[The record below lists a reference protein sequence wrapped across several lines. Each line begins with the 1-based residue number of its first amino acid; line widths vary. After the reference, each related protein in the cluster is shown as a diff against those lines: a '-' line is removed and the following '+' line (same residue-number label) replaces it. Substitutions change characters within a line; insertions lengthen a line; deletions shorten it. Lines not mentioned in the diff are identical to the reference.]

1 MVVLLC
7 CLLTIALFCGG
18 VMMSREAVGPSTL
31 GLNWILHGFS
41 ALLILIALATPGIWY
56 DATTY
61 LGDLWTAFDAIR
73 KTQQGLLSSID
84 YFSPIGPAHGWIYEA
99 SLWLHPPSARTIVLA
114 NVLVAALALMLALFL
129 LRNCASPL
137 TVGLVGIIAVTTAL
151 TPRDIDLPGLQ
162 SSFLA
167 PYNRWC
173 WALLMPV
180 AMRSAVPITKR
191 DVPGTLILGTAI
203 ALLLLLKVTYGVAA
217 LGILMVAVA
226 LQPRKWKEGAIA
238 LVAVATS
245 LIVVE
250 LLTGGQIRA
259 YLNDLSVTA
268 QMSSNGLQ
276 PAKLLYEFMSF
287 ALAGIGSLIVL
298 LAAVRREG
306 ERPLSAMRNG
316 NWRAA
321 IIAAATGGAGLI
333 VLMQNHYNNE
343 ATALLLMPLIVA
355 EWSGL
360 LARRDEPGALWYRG
374 GEWIALLLLVVLARP
389 AMDAGMVLAQP
400 LQLKRNALL
409 PAFARTEF
417 HDLVIEDTHLPAA
430 NGTCSDSTCKDYS
443 RMVRGRLLIQRHC
456 PLQPGQ
462 SLLAANFSNP
472 FPALTGSASSRRG
485 AIWFH
490 AGRTFSTTV
499 HLPYDRLFEGVDC
512 LMEAR
517 SEPNGALFMQIY
529 GTDLIRNFKPVAQD
543 ETWTLWKRNG
553 VIFPRL
559 HGHRG

>member
-1 MVVLLC
+1 MVVVLC

-18 VMMSREAVGPSTL
+18 VMMSREALSASTMQ
-31 GLNWILHGFS
+31 LNWILHGF
-41 ALLILIALATPGIWY
+41 ATLLILTALATPGIWY

-61 LGDLWTAFDAIR
+61 LGDLWTAFDAVQ
-73 KTQQGLLSSID
+73 KTQQGLLSSTD
-84 YFSPIGPAHGWIYEA
+84 YYSPIGPAQGWIYQA

-114 NVLVAALALMLALFL
+114 NALVAALTLMLALFL
-129 LRNCASPL
+129 LRNRASPL
-137 TVGLVGIIAVTTAL
+137 TVALVGIISVTTAL

-180 AMRSAVPITKR
+180 AMRAAVPIIKR
-191 DVPGTLILGTAI
+191 DVPGTLILGATI

-217 LGILMVAVA
+217 LGILVVAIA
-226 LQPRKWKEGAIA
+226 LQPRQWKEGAIA
-238 LVAVATS
+238 FAACATT
-245 LIVVE
+245 LIAVE

-259 YLNDLSVTA
+259 YLNDLA
-268 QMSSNGLQ
+268 AAAHMSANGWL
-276 PAKLLYEFMSF
+276 PGKLLYELISF
-287 ALAGIGSLIVL
+287 ALAGIGSLIVM

-306 ERPLSAMRNG
+306 EHPLSVLRNG
-316 NWRAA
+316 HWRAA
-321 IIAAATGGAGLI
+321 MIAAATGGAGLI

-343 ATALLLMPLIVA
+343 ATTLLLMPLIVA

-360 LARRDEPGALWYRG
+360 LVRRCEPGALWHRG

-389 AMDAGMVLAQP
+389 AVDAGMVLAQP
-400 LQLKRNALL
+400 LQLLRNPPL
-409 PAFARTEF
+409 PAFARTKF

-430 NGTCSDSTCKDYS
+430 DGTCSDSTCQDYS
-443 RMVRGRLLIQRHC
+443 RLVRGQLLIQRHC
-456 PLQPGQ
+456 PLQQGQ
-462 SLLAANFSNP
+462 SLLTANFSNP
-472 FPALTGSASSRRG
+472 FSAFTGSASSRRG

-490 AGRTFSTTV
+490 ADRTFSTAV
-499 HLPYDRLFEGVDC
+499 HVPYARLFEDVAC

-529 GTDLIRNFKPVAQD
+529 GADLSRNFQPVAED
-543 ETWTLWKRNG
+543 ENWTLWKRYKD
-553 VIFPRL
+553 
-559 HGHRG
+559 